1 MHRRAGIALELD
13 HRDRG
18 QPECFIDKPG
28 FAPATASSGW
38 PTRPPSKL
46 PDDVLAKRG
55 AAAAAA
61 AALLETLVAAMRR
74 AADVEPGRRK
84 ARLGVYAGDGLVM
97 LALMRALAVLPSPR
111 RPHARYA
118 LVFEVYRWRRDLY
131 ARLLYADAP
140 VEIPGVAYAAT
151 LDGLGL
157 CRLDDLADLLERRG
171 DEARDGW

>member
-1 MHRRAGIALELD
+1 MD
-13 HRDRG
+13 HAADVV
-18 QPECFIDKPG
+18 
-28 FAPATASSGW
+28 
-38 PTRPPSKL
+38 
-46 PDDVLAKRG
+46 DDVLAKRG

-140 VEIPGVAYAAT
+140 LEIPGVAYAAT